1 MLAMISALI
10 LVAIFVII
18 IIIGTPDNNSVC
30 TGNCKQG
37 RNCDCM
43 GKKND

>member
-1 MLAMISALI
+1 MICALI
-10 LVAIFVII
+10 LVAIFVVII
-18 IIIGTPDNNSVC
+18 IIATPDNNSAC

-37 RNCDCM
+37 RNCDCT